1 MAWEEWQFSNN
12 KTHSH
17 QSDAKGWKIFMSTLL
32 NWLRCKKSHSKRP
45 SPVKV
50 ADGRSDSL
58 LPTKSLNRARTLREY
73 HFNQRFISFVF
84 INYSFFKLRWRLR
97 APSSIRS
104 SRLPSKCLQR
114 QKDRHYYLSSHSFEE
129 KITVWRWKLAS
140 IRGRRIQGLETTDVW
155 WRYSSTVCSKP
166 KNNKDY
172 ERVKKEKNIS
182 NAGSI
187 IVASFL
193 VTGHVNTTERYS
205 Q

>member
-129 KITVWRWKLAS
+129 KKPSKVGNLHQFEVVEFKVL
-140 IRGRRIQGLETTDVW
+140 RRQTSDGVVHQQSV
-155 WRYSSTVCSKP
+155 RNQK
-166 KNNKDY
+166 
-172 ERVKKEKNIS
+172 
-182 NAGSI
+182 I
-187 IVASFL
+187 IKIMSA
-193 VTGHVNTTERYS
+193 
-205 Q
+205 